1 MTENTRYG
9 THKVSNKGRIRVEQI
24 ANGHKQDGFLRKLYP
39 VFELSALIRPRGL
52 WVAPVLHQP
61 PILLGLVYNTQKDAL
76 QYRLRFQLADQPEV
90 FRRTRWRTVTASF
103 VRQQSVERIQQAFA
117 TMASQVGSGE
127 TFALQF
133 VPEATDAEI
142 LRLLFASR
150 LPRLFDQ
157 S

>member
-1 MTENTRYG
+1 
-9 THKVSNKGRIRVEQI
+9 VEQI
-24 ANGHKQDGFLRKLYP
+24 ANGHKQDELLRKLYP

-61 PILLGLVYNTQKDAL
+61 PILLGLLYNTQKDAL
-76 QYRLRFQLADQPEV
+76 QYRLRLQLADQPEV
-90 FRRTRWRTVTASF
+90 FRRTRWRTVAASF
-103 VRQQSVERIQQAFA
+103 VRQRGAERIHQAFA
-117 TMASQVGSGE
+117 TMAAQVNSEE

-133 VPEATDAEI
+133 VPGASDAEI

-150 LPRLFDQ
+150 LPLLFGQ